1 MKLSSWFIGSITMA
15 QPDEPFHFESS
26 SLTRKAADLA
36 SGSCKVRQEW
46 IEANPEVQLISSCPI
61 GDEFIY
67 KNGTTVWDW
76 DKFSAHEKKFETL
89 NPGIESWR
97 FCK

>member
-26 SLTRKAADLA
+26 SLTRKS
-36 SGSCKVRQEW
+36 SGSCKDRQEW
-46 IEANPEVQLISSCPI
+46 IEANPAVQLISSCPI
-61 GDEFIY
+61 GKEIIY
-67 KNGTTVWDW
+67 KDGTTVWD
-76 DKFSAHEKKFETL
+76 KEKTAANKKMFETL

-97 FCK
+97 YCK